1 MERKSYADAVKGFS
15 WEDGSP
21 GEPVIKNAFSF
32 PYHSVNTKP
41 EVEKEKK
48 STKKIKIPKSGKR

>member
-21 GEPVIKNAFSF
+21 GEPVINAFSF
-32 PYHSVNTKP
+32 PYHSINTKP
-41 EVEKEKK
+41 EAVKEKK
-48 STKKIKIPKSGKR
+48 RTKKIKTPKSVKR